1 MDRKNE
7 IISEY
12 KDWDTLVSIIIPCY
26 NSSKFIS
33 QTIESVL
40 NQTHQNW
47 EMIIVDDCSTDNSVR
62 ILTEYI
68 KNDERIKLIKLEKNS
83 GPAIARNRATEEA
96 KGRYI
101 AFLDS
106 DDVWLP
112 KKLEIQLKFMSKNKV
127 SLCYSSYYLIDET
140 GIETGLFITKEKSN
154 YDKLLKSNFIGNL
167 TAIYDTEYLGKQYT
181 NNVRRQDY
189 ALWLKILKR
198 IDEAN
203 GILEPLA
210 KYRIHN
216 KSISANK
223 IKAASWQWNI
233 YRNVEKLN
241 LIKSMY
247 YFMHYAYYGLF
258 KYK

>member
-12 KDWDTLVSIIIPCY
+12 KDWNTLVSIIIPCY

-47 EMIIVDDCSTDNSVR
+47 EMIIVDDCSTDNS
-62 ILTEYI
+62 IQIITEYI

-83 GPAIARNRATEEA
+83 GPAIARNKATEEA

-112 KKLEIQLKFMSKNKV
+112 KKLEVQLKFMAENNILV
-127 SLCYSSYYLIDET
+127 CYSSYSLINEA
-140 GIETGLFITKEKSN
+140 GNEIGLFITEERAT
-154 YDKLLKSNFIGNL
+154 YDKLLRTNFIGNL
-167 TAIYDTEYLGKQYT
+167 TAIYDAENIGKQYT
-181 NNVRRQDY
+181 DNVRRQDY
-189 ALWLKILKR
+189 ALWLKILKLT
-198 IDEAN
+198 DQAG
-203 GILEPLA
+203 GILDPLA

-216 KSISANK
+216 KSVSSNK

-233 YRNVEKLN
+233 YRNVEKIT

-247 YFMHYAYYGLF
+247 YFMHYAYYGFF
-258 KYK
+258 KYR